1 MFCCNSMIMCKL
13 RNIGNFQLLRQPC
26 KNMPAGASRL
36 NLQLCDALIY
46 RLLHK
51 FDNSRLLR
59 LKRWFSTTN
68 VPVTGV
74 ELDITEIGLVVGETA
89 VLTATVL
96 PENAT
101 DKSVTWLSSAPEI
114 VSVDENGTVEGLA
127 AGNATVT
134 VTTTDG
140 GKTAECQIQVM
151 PATVSVTGVELDVTE
166 IELEVG
172 QTAVL
177 TATVLPEDAT
187 DKTVAWSSTAP
198 ETVSVDEDGNVQA
211 LAVGDAVITVATAD
225 GGKTAECSVTVS
237 QTINGHEYVDLG
249 LSVKWATCNVGAEN
263 PWDYG
268 DYFAW
273 GETEPKSIYG
283 PDNSVTNEMEDI
295 SDISGD
301 PEYDAARA
309 NWGGTWR
316 LPTEEEITEIM
327 DNCTWEWTTE
337 EEVSGYKVTGPN
349 GNSVFFPAAGYM
361 FGSTLDVPGLYGY
374 YWGSTPGPRKRARA
388 LSFSYDSYNLSY
400 LGRFYGQSVR
410 PVAD

>member
-1 MFCCNSMIMCKL
+1 MRK
-13 RNIGNFQLLRQPC
+13 RHPD
-26 KNMPAGASRL
+26 PAPTPA
-36 NLQLCDALIY
+36 D
-46 RLLHK
+46 
-51 FDNSRLLR
+51 
-59 LKRWFSTTN
+59 

-134 VTTTDG
+134 VATTDG
-140 GKTAECQIQVM
+140 DKTAECQIQVV

-166 IELEVG
+166 LELEVG

-187 DKTVAWSSTAP
+187 DKSVTWSSTAP

-249 LSVKWATCNVGAEN
+249 LSVKWATCNMGAEN

-273 GETEPKSIYG
+273 GETEPKSMYG

-388 LSFSYDSYNLSY
+388 LSFSYGGYNLSY

>member
-1 MFCCNSMIMCKL
+1 MKKIA
-13 RNIGNFQLLRQPC
+13 ILLVS
-26 KNMPAGASRL
+26 A
-36 NLQLCDALIY
+36 AL
-46 RLLHK
+46 LPLVSCEK
-51 FDNSRLLR
+51 D
-59 LKRWFSTTN
+59 TQTPPQTPTD

-114 VSVDENGTVEGLA
+114 VSVDENGT
-127 AGNATVT
+127 
-134 VTTTDG
+134 
-140 GKTAECQIQVM
+140 ECHIQVV

-187 DKTVAWSSTAP
+187 DKTVTWSSSAP
-198 ETVSVDEDGNVQA
+198 EIVSVDKDGNVQG
-211 LAVGDAVITVATAD
+211 LAVGDAVITVTTTD
-225 GGKTAECSVTVS
+225 GGKTAECIVTVP

-273 GETEPKSIYG
+273 GETEPKSMYG

-388 LSFSYDSYNLSY
+388 LSFSYGGYNLSY